1 MHMDTLSRERRSW
14 NMSRIRSKDTQPERL
29 VRSALRRLGCRFG
42 TYPLKLPGKPDIVVP
57 RRRLLIFVHGCFWH
71 RHRACKFAYSPKS
84 RVSFWQKKFSE
95 NVERDKTRAK
105 ELKKLGWRVSV
116 IWECETKDLTRLQRK
131 IRSILRSSAGRPMQ
145 SSRRSI
151 T

>member
-1 MHMDTLSRERRSW
+1 
-14 NMSRIRSKDTQPERL
+14 MSRIRSKDTQPEKL
-29 VRSALRRLGCRFG
+29 VRSALRRLGYRFR
-42 TYPLKLPGKPDIVVP
+42 TYPPKLPGKPDIVIA

-71 RHRACKFAYSPKS
+71 RHRACEFAYTPKS
-84 RVSFWQKKFSE
+84 RVSFWQKKFRE
-95 NVERDKTRAK
+95 NVERDRKKAN

-116 IWECETKDLTRLQRK
+116 IWECETKDFARLERK

-145 SSRRSI
+145 SSHRSI